1 MGTVTGISP
10 MMYDT
15 RVTGLDDNVIEVHD
29 ETTTN
34 VIELIKSTQVGSQL
48 TPSGN
53 AAFVTISIVY
63 VPLSE
68 REVETKD
75 RSPGVV

>member
-1 MGTVTGISP
+1 

-34 VIELIKSTQVGSQL
+34 VIELIKSTQVGSRI

-53 AAFVTISIVY
+53 AAFVTI
-63 VPLSE
+63 
-68 REVETKD
+68 
-75 RSPGVV
+75 